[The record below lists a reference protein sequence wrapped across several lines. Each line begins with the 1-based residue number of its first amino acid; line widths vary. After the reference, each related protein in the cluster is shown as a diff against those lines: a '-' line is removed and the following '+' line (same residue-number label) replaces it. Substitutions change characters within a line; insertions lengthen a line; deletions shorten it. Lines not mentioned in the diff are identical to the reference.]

1 MFLTVKE
8 PGSDEGAV
16 DHTVMFLEALKG
28 KVLAFRAVC
37 FVERGQLKEAL
48 RDFQLS
54 LQATSGERFLPPL
67 KNTLHSTDVTFRF
80 ILL

>member
-1 MFLTVKE
+1 MFLAVKN
-8 PGSDEGAV
+8 PGDDRGAV

-37 FVERGQLKEAL
+37 FAERGQLKEAL

-54 LQATSGERFLPPL
+54 LQAMPGEQKDISSRNESPVIPL
-67 KNTLHSTDVTFRF
+67 MLHSA
-80 ILL
+80 